1 MLRWILATIS
11 LASLASTATAQ
22 MTGFCLP
29 GTGGVIPCPCANPP
43 ITTGAGCDNFGP
55 LPPGGSG
62 GALLTSTGTATTST
76 ATTFQ
81 FVISGEQGTVTVL
94 FCGTTSLAVGV
105 PFGAGVRCVGGQLM
119 RLYLKTGLI
128 AAGGTM
134 SAPVAGDRSI
144 SNQAVFLFPGNPL
157 VAGATRFYQAYYRD
171 PTQSNPGGSCP
182 TNDTFNI
189 TGGVAVTWGP

>member
-62 GALLTSTGTATTST
+62 GALLTSTGAATTTT

-94 FCGTTSLAVGV
+94 FCGTTTLAAGV
-105 PFGAGVRCVGGQLM
+105 PFGAGVRCVGGNVIRSYKGQL
-119 RLYLKTGLI
+119 T
-128 AAGGTM
+128 AGGIVFPNATTPTD
-134 SAPVAGDRSI
+134 AWTRSGMPA
-144 SNQAVFLFPGNPL
+144 SGT
-157 VAGATRFYQAYYRD
+157 TRFYYAVYRNAAAVG
-171 PTQSNPGGSCP
+171 PCGSAAANFNATNGG
-182 TNDTFNI
+182 
-189 TGGVAVTWGP
+189 AVTWT